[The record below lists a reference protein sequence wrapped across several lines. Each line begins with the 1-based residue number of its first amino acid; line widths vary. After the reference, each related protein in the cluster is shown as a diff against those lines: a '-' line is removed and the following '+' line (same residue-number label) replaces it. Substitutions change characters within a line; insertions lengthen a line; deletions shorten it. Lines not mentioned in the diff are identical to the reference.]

1 MPMPNNDTVS
11 VLIAGRVHS
20 TWSRYQIDSDFLIP
34 SDAWS
39 VTLGL
44 PGGTFPAYVERGA
57 PVQVK
62 IGDDTVMVGRV
73 AKVQRRVSRPADEPQ
88 YHRVRRCK
96 SPWWTVHRPSS
107 HPEC

>member
-44 PGGTFPAYVERGA
+44 PGGDFPGL
-57 PVQVK
+57 
-62 IGDDTVMVGRV
+62 
-73 AKVQRRVSRPADEPQ
+73 RRA
-88 YHRVRRCK
+88 RRTCAGK
-96 SPWWTVHRPSS
+96 NR
-107 HPEC
+107 